1 MSEMSKTAVG
11 GLTPDKKL
19 DSLEAREYQ
28 INIAKKCVN
37 KNSLVVLPTGLG
49 KTIIA
54 VLVASKTIKIFPKKS
69 KIIVLAPTRPLIN
82 QHFDTFSKFLNVS
95 IDKFIVLTGKILPEK
110 RVELFSENQI
120 VFFTPQTL
128 RNDLVNKRYS
138 LINTALIIY
147 DEAHHATGDYAYT
160 MIADEYKEQN
170 PDGVSLALTAS
181 PGASKKKIQILCEN
195 LHIPLANIHI
205 RTRKDTDVKSY
216 LQPMSIYKIGVN
228 LTTLMA
234 EVYAEITVVLE
245 ERLLYLTQ
253 LNFLSEKSRPLHNKI
268 IRKDL
273 LRLNKELVSLI
284 QQGGDKTGVYSAL
297 SINAQGLILYHMI
310 ELVEQQ
316 GLDVLLIYLEKVKND
331 AKKAKS
337 SKAVKILA
345 SDTRLQRIYI
355 ELKRN
360 QEFTPENLV
369 HPKYHVLLKVLQD
382 QLTQN
387 PESRILVFVKLRDSL
402 KNIVN
407 HLKKYEIIK
416 PARFVGQATKSADD
430 KGLSQKKQIEDLEQ
444 FKNGVFNVLVST
456 NVAEEGLDIAEC
468 NLVVFYDVVASE
480 IRLIQRKGR
489 TARKKEGKVII
500 LFCKGTHDEVY
511 LKIAMAKLRK
521 MNVNLK
527 NPRQL
532 KESYDEEGKN
542 NNAEDNPPQIHRQ
555 RQSKLGSYL
564 TPDVVKKEKSPLA
577 MVKISNRLPMKFG
590 IRKRL
595 QNDSYEYKIVD
606 SDLHIILHNRV
617 LIQIYTPRQAFLSE
631 VQEFSEICELC
642 IIIIDFIEFKEE
654 FPGEKRKVK
663 QRIQKIAHEKKIQI
677 IPLENEEELYFIIK
691 SILESFPKEDP

>member
-1 MSEMSKTAVG
+1 MSEMSKTAVE
-11 GLTPDKKL
+11 GLTPNKKL

-28 INIAKKCVN
+28 INIAEKCVN

-54 VLVASKTIKIFPKKS
+54 VLVAKKIISIFPKNS
-69 KIIVLAPTRPLIN
+69 KIIILAPTRPLIN

-95 IDKFIVLTGKILPEK
+95 VDKFSVLTGKILPEK
-110 RVELFSENQI
+110 RIELFIENQI
-120 VFFTPQTL
+120 IFFTPQTL

-138 LINTALIIY
+138 LENTALIIY

-160 MIADEYKEQN
+160 MIAYEYKEQN

-195 LHIPLANIHI
+195 LYIPLGNIHI
-205 RTRKDTDVKSY
+205 RTRKDKDVKSY

-234 EVYAEITVVLE
+234 EVYYGITAVLE

-253 LNFLSEKSRPLHNKI
+253 LNFLSEKSRPLHNKV

-297 SINAQGLILYHMI
+297 SINAQGLILFHMI

-337 SKAVKILA
+337 SKAIKILA
-345 SDTRLQRIYI
+345 SDIRLQRIYI
-355 ELKRN
+355 ELKKN
-360 QEFTPENLV
+360 QEFSPGNLV
-369 HPKYHVLLKVLQD
+369 HPKYHVLLKILQD
-382 QLTQN
+382 ELTQN
-387 PESRILVFVKLRDSL
+387 SESRILVFVKLRDSL

-407 HLKKYEIIK
+407 HLKEYEIIK

-430 KGLSQKKQIEDLEQ
+430 KGLSQKKQIEVLEQ
-444 FKNGVFNVLVST
+444 FKTGKFNVLVST

-480 IRLIQRKGR
+480 IRLI
-489 TARKKEGKVII
+489 
-500 LFCKGTHDEVY
+500 
-511 LKIAMAKLRK
+511 
-521 MNVNLK
+521 
-527 NPRQL
+527 
-532 KESYDEEGKN
+532 
-542 NNAEDNPPQIHRQ
+542 
-555 RQSKLGSYL
+555 
-564 TPDVVKKEKSPLA
+564 
-577 MVKISNRLPMKFG
+577 
-590 IRKRL
+590 
-595 QNDSYEYKIVD
+595 
-606 SDLHIILHNRV
+606 
-617 LIQIYTPRQAFLSE
+617 
-631 VQEFSEICELC
+631 
-642 IIIIDFIEFKEE
+642 
-654 FPGEKRKVK
+654 
-663 QRIQKIAHEKKIQI
+663 
-677 IPLENEEELYFIIK
+677 
-691 SILESFPKEDP
+691 

>member
-1 MSEMSKTAVG
+1 MSNTLEEQAKNI
-11 GLTPDKKL
+11 KKPYP
-19 DSLEAREYQ
+19 LEAREYQ
-28 INIAKKCVN
+28 INIAEKCLN

-54 VLVASKTIKIFPKKS
+54 VLVARKTINIFPKNS
-69 KIIVLAPTRPLIN
+69 KIIILAPTRPLIN

-95 IDKFIVLTGKILPEK
+95 VNKFTVLTGKILPEK
-110 RVELFSENQI
+110 RIELFTENQI

-138 LINTALIIY
+138 LENTALIIY

-195 LHIPLANIHI
+195 LYIPLSNIHI
-205 RTRKDTDVKSY
+205 RTRKDADVKSY

-234 EVYAEITVVLE
+234 EVYTGIITVLE

-284 QQGGDKTGVYSAL
+284 QQEGDKTGVYSAL

-337 SKAVKILA
+337 SKAVRILA

-355 ELKRN
+355 ELKKN

-369 HPKYHVLLKVLQD
+369 HPKYHVLLKILQD
-382 QLTQN
+382 QLNQN

-407 HLKKYEIIK
+407 HLKEYKLIK
-416 PARFVGQATKSADD
+416 PARFVGQATKSPDD
-430 KGLSQKKQIEDLEQ
+430 KGLSQKKQIEVLEQ
-444 FKNGVFNVLVST
+444 FKTGKFNVLVST

-500 LFCKGTHDEVY
+500 LYCKGTHDEVY

-527 NPRQL
+527 NPQQL

-555 RQSKLGSYL
+555 RQSKLGPYL
-564 TPDVVKKEKSPLA
+564 TPEVMKEEKQQLTLI
-577 MVKISNRLPMKFG
+577 KISNRLPMKFG

-595 QNDSYEYKIVD
+595 QSDSYGYKIVD

-631 VQEFSEICELC
+631 VQEFSKICELC
-642 IIIIDFIEFKEE
+642 IIIIDFIEFNEE

-663 QRIQKIAHEKKIQI
+663 QRIQKIAHEQKIQI

-691 SILESFPKEDP
+691 SILESFPKEGS

>member
-1 MSEMSKTAVG
+1 MSKIAIE
-11 GLTPDKKL
+11 GLTPNKKL
-19 DSLEAREYQ
+19 NSLEAREYQ
-28 INIAKKCVN
+28 IDIAKKCVN

-54 VLVASKTIKIFPKKS
+54 VLVAKKTISIFPKNS
-69 KIIVLAPTRPLIN
+69 KIIILAPTRPLIN

-95 IDKFIVLTGKILPEK
+95 IDKFTVLTGKILPEK
-110 RVELFSENQI
+110 RIKLFAENQI

-128 RNDLVNKRYS
+128 RNDLVNKRYF
-138 LINTALIIY
+138 LENTALIIY

-195 LHIPLANIHI
+195 LYIPLSNIHI
-205 RTRKDTDVKSY
+205 RTRKDSDVKTY

-234 EVYAEITVVLE
+234 EVYGGITVVLE

-253 LNFLSEKSRPLHNKI
+253 LNFISEKSRPLHNKI

-297 SINAQGLILYHMI
+297 SINVQGLILYHMI

-355 ELKRN
+355 ELKKN

-407 HLKKYEIIK
+407 HLKEYKLIK
-416 PARFVGQATKSADD
+416 PARFVGQATKSPDD
-430 KGLSQKKQIEDLEQ
+430 KGLSQKKQIEVLEQ
-444 FKNGVFNVLVST
+444 FKTGKFNVLVST

-500 LFCKGTHDEVY
+500 LYCKGTHDEVY

-527 NPRQL
+527 NPQQL
-532 KESYDEEGKN
+532 KGSYNEERAN
-542 NNAEDNPPQIHRQ
+542 YNAEDNPSQIHRQ

-564 TPDVVKKEKSPLA
+564 SPEVMKEEKQQLTLI
-577 MVKISNRLPMKFG
+577 KLSNRLPMKFG

-595 QNDSYEYKIVD
+595 QNDSYDYKIID
-606 SDLHIILHNRV
+606 SDLHIILHNKV

-642 IIIIDFIEFKEE
+642 IIIIDFIDFNEE

-663 QRIQKIAHEKKIQI
+663 QRIQKIAHKKKIQI

-691 SILESFPKEDP
+691 SVLESIPEEES